1 MQAEFLCTVF
11 LYYKKIITIPEGV
24 WRGGLLFCLIR
35 LKYFIVL
42 KSFDK
47 N

>member
-24 WRGGLLFCLIR
+24 WRGGASLLSYQIKIFYCTEI
-35 LKYFIVL
+35 F
-42 KSFDK
+42 
-47 N
+47 